1 MQCLVAR
8 SWSVEARRWSN
19 EVETG
24 GAPSLFLQQSFSDA
38 GGVPI

>member
-1 MQCLVAR
+1 MQCLVAL
-8 SWSVEARRWSN
+8 SWSVGAQRRSN

-24 GAPSLFLQQSFSDA
+24 GAPLLFLQQSFSDA